1 MKKLKF
7 AFITALAVLLFG
19 GLHYFM
25 PGHDVLFD
33 IKDGSTG
40 GQIAKELK
48 DQHIITSRLW
58 FKALL
63 RLSKGHKHLRP
74 GRYRLRTG
82 MSGEEVVWTLFHTDG
97 RYYVKVS
104 IPEGWRA
111 EQIAEKLN
119 AAGVS
124 SGPEFLDIVRAE
136 KLEGRLFPSTYFFE
150 EKTPARQAVNIMLR
164 EFDRQVRPLLTDAA
178 TANLSVPN
186 ILVIASIVE
195 REAVVHEE
203 RPLIAAVYLNRIKR
217 NILLEADPTVQYTI
231 GYVAADKSWWKRRTT
246 LADLKTESPYNTY
259 RYPGIPPGPICN
271 PGLESIKAV
280 LNPARVDSIYFVSDR
295 QGRHIFNEDY
305 KEHLKAKHQM
315 KEEALRRKAAAAGVK

>member
-1 MKKLKF
+1 MKKLKITF
-7 AFITALAVLLFG
+7 AAVLAVLLLAC
-19 GLHYFM
+19 LHYFM

-33 IKDGSTG
+33 IHDGATG
-40 GQIAKELK
+40 GQIARDLKE
-48 DQHIITSRLW
+48 QHIISSRLW

-63 RLSKGHKHLRP
+63 RLTGGRKHLRP

-97 RYYVKVS
+97 RYYVKFAV
-104 IPEGWRA
+104 PEGWRA
-111 EQIAEKLN
+111 EQIADKLN
-119 AAGVS
+119 ASGVS
-124 SGPEFLDIVRAE
+124 SGAEFLAVARAE

-150 EKTPARQAVNIMLR
+150 EKITARQVANTMLK

-178 TANLSVPN
+178 TANLSAPN

-217 NILLEADPTVQYTI
+217 NILLEADPTVQYAI
-231 GYVAADKSWWKRRTT
+231 GYVPADKSWWKRRTT
-246 LADLKTESPYNTY
+246 LADLKVESPYNTY

-280 LNPARVDSIYFVSDR
+280 LNPARVDSIYFVADR

-305 KEHLKAKHQM
+305 KEHLKAKRQM
-315 KEEALRRKAAAAGVK
+315 KEEARRRKAAATTGN